1 MKTDIITVSSK
12 GKRMESAL
20 AQVDKLAVYK
30 GLSPKNTLHLRLL
43 TEEMMGMMRSITG
56 ETEGEFWIEDEDS
69 VYQLHLRVATRLSAD
84 EREQLLAASSTGKN
98 ESARGLM
105 GRLRDFFD
113 WSSDEDLDAVS
124 NPLLLPDMFEHSSSP
139 TLDWEWSMMR
149 YENALSARVEKN
161 EAGSKEAW
169 DELEKSVVKHVA
181 DDVKVSIR
189 SGVVEMTIYKK
200 LA

>member
-1 MKTDIITVSSK
+1 MKTDVITVSSK

-20 AQVDKLAVYK
+20 AQVDKLAAYK
-30 GLSPKNTLHLRLL
+30 GLSSKDALHLRLL

-56 ETEGEFWIEDEDS
+56 ETNGEFWIEDEDG

-98 ESARGLM
+98 ESAKGLM

-124 NPLLLPDMFEHSSSP
+124 NPLLLPDMFDSTSP
-139 TLDWEWSMMR
+139 TLDWEWSMIR
-149 YENALSARVEKN
+149 YENALSARVEQN
-161 EAGSKEAW
+161 EAGAKEAW

-189 SGVVEMTIYKK
+189 SGIVEMTIYKK

>member
-1 MKTDIITVSSK
+1 MKTDVITVSSK

-20 AQVDKLAVYK
+20 AQVDKLAAYK
-30 GLSPKNTLHLRLL
+30 GLSPK
-43 TEEMMGMMRSITG
+43 
-56 ETEGEFWIEDEDS
+56 DA
-69 VYQLHLRVATRLSAD
+69 LHLRVATRLSAD

-124 NPLLLPDMFEHSSSP
+124 NPLLLPDMFDSTSP
-139 TLDWEWSMMR
+139 TLDWEWSMIR

-161 EAGSKEAW
+161 EAGAKEAW

-189 SGVVEMTIYKK
+189 SGIVEMIIYKK

>member
-1 MKTDIITVSSK
+1 MKSDVIIVSNSGSK
-12 GKRMESAL
+12 MEEAL
-20 AQVDKLAVYK
+20 AETEKVAAYK
-30 GLSPKNTLHLRLL
+30 ELSRRNALHLRLL

-56 ETEGEFWIEDEDS
+56 ETNGEFWIEDEDG

-124 NPLLLPDMFEHSSSP
+124 NPLLLPDMFDSTSP
-139 TLDWEWSMMR
+139 TLDWEWSMIR

-161 EAGSKEAW
+161 EAGAKEAW

-189 SGVVEMTIYKK
+189 SGIVDMIIYKK